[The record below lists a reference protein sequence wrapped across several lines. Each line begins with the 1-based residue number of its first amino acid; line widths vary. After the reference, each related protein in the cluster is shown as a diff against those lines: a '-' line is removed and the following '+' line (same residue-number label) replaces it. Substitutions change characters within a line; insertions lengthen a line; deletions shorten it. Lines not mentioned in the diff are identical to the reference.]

1 MKYSNQMSNGSHP
14 KIWTTKTYDR
24 LSKHYDNFMRLFFP
38 IGEKGR
44 VSIVERLDAG
54 SVLDAGCGTGT
65 LLSLASA
72 KGLRCFGIDLSKGM
86 LNQAKVNAP
95 DAYPSIAS
103 FYNIPF
109 PNNYFDY
116 VVATNALSGT
126 FIHAMEAI
134 VEMIRVCRKGGSV
147 LIAEWPA
154 ARKETFR
161 ERIIVKLASLTED
174 APKNYMKIFRDLG
187 LDPELEHLD
196 KRYSIFRVHKV

>member
-1 MKYSNQMSNGSHP
+1 MKYSNQMNNGSQP

-24 LSKHYDNFMRLFFP
+24 LSKYYDNFMRLFFP
-38 IGEKGR
+38 IGENGR
-44 VSIVERLDAG
+44 VSIVERLDVG

-95 DAYPSIAS
+95 DAYPSIAN

-109 PNNYFDY
+109 PNDYFDY
-116 VVATNALSGT
+116 VVTTNALSGT

-154 ARKETFR
+154 ARKETFK

-187 LDPELEHLD
+187 LDPEYEHLD
-196 KRYSIFRVHKV
+196 KRYSIFRVHKA

>member
-1 MKYSNQMSNGSHP
+1 MSNGSHP

-24 LSKHYDNFMRLFFP
+24 LSKYYDNFMRLFFP

-44 VSIVERLDAG
+44 VSIVERLNAG

-109 PNNYFDY
+109 PDDCFDY

-147 LIAEWPA
+147 LIAEWPT

-161 ERIIVKLASLTED
+161 ESIVVKLASLTED
-174 APKNYMKIFRDLG
+174 APKNYMKIFQDLG
-187 LDPELEHLD
+187 LTPEFEHLD
-196 KRYSIFRVHKV
+196 KRYSIFKVHKV